1 MFSFSMIQRGKTM
14 ETNKYLVS
22 LFKIIKDMESLDL
35 FSDAAKLSKT
45 EFRLV
50 REIVMEG
57 KEGRSII
64 SSELARRLGIT
75 RSAVS
80 QVVTKLEQRDVVK
93 RTAAPVDRKIAYI
106 RLSDRSMAIFE
117 EQCKQAN
124 AIIEAVVNDLGE
136 EKVQRLIAEYE
147 EFSAA
152 LDRAREAASHT
163 YKKSK

>member
-1 MFSFSMIQRGKTM
+1 M
-14 ETNKYLVS
+14 ETNEYLVK
-22 LFKIIKDMESLDL
+22 LFKVIKDMESLDL

-57 KEGRSII
+57 KEGKDII

-93 RTAAPVDRKIAYI
+93 RTAAPDDRKIAYI

-124 AIIEAVVNDLGE
+124 AIIEAVVEELGD
-136 EKVQRLIAEYE
+136 EKIRKLIAEYE

-152 LDRAREAASHT
+152 LVRARESAM
-163 YKKSK
+163 KKTK

>member
-1 MFSFSMIQRGKTM
+1 M
-14 ETNKYLVS
+14 ETNEYLVK

-57 KEGRSII
+57 KEGRNII

-80 QVVTKLEQRDVVK
+80 QVVTKLEERDVVK
-93 RTAAPVDRKIAYI
+93 RTAAPDDRKIAYI

-124 AIIEAVVNDLGE
+124 AIIEAVVEELGE
-136 EKVQRLIAEYE
+136 DKVRRLIAEYE
-147 EFSAA
+147 EFSEA
-152 LDRAREAASHT
+152 LGRARKAAAHT
-163 YKKSK
+163 DKESGN

>member
-1 MFSFSMIQRGKTM
+1 M
-14 ETNKYLVS
+14 ETNEYLVK
-22 LFKIIKDMESLDL
+22 LFKVIKDMESLDL

-50 REIVMEG
+50 REVVMEG
-57 KEGRSII
+57 KEGKDII

-93 RTAAPVDRKIAYI
+93 RTAAPDDRKIAYI

-124 AIIEAVVNDLGE
+124 AIIEAVVEELGD
-136 EKVQRLIAEYE
+136 EKIRKLIAEYE

-152 LDRAREAASHT
+152 LVRARESAM
-163 YKKSK
+163 KKTK

>member
-1 MFSFSMIQRGKTM
+1 M
-14 ETNKYLVS
+14 ETNEYLIK
-22 LFKIIKDMESLDL
+22 LFKVIKDMESLNL

-45 EFRLV
+45 EFHLV

-57 KEGRSII
+57 KEGRYII

-93 RTAAPVDRKIAYI
+93 RVAAPDDKKIAYI
-106 RLSDRSMAIFE
+106 CLSDRSTAIFE

-124 AIIEAVVNDLGE
+124 AIIEHVVSDLGE
-136 EKVQRLIAEYE
+136 EKVKKLIADYE
-147 EFSAA
+147 EFSEA
-152 LDRAREAASHT
+152 LRRARKATEHMNT
-163 YKKSK
+163 NDKI